1 MKQLFFFMHC
11 TNYTTASPK
20 YSTTNTWRTFN
31 KSWTTLGSISP
42 SWSQTWCQQLGNGS
56 EIRWRILTSR
66 KEKLKRIYETIY
78 NPQKSFTWMQP
89 SLLEW
94 STVSNT
100 RWSYFFLLLFLTSS
114 TCWNKIRAV
123 IKIWA
128 PGISPRYFHR
138 IIEEKSD
145 QKKSLAVWF
154 PAYLL
159 YLPGNLKS

>member
-1 MKQLFFFMHC
+1 MFWKGEWKQLFFFTHC

-20 YSTTNTWRTFN
+20 YSTTNTWSTFS

-78 NPQKSFTWMQP
+78 KPQKPFTWMQP
-89 SLLEW
+89 SLLER

-100 RWSYFFLLLFLTSS
+100 RLSCFFFFYFEHLQHVVT
-114 TCWNKIRAV
+114 
-123 IKIWA
+123 
-128 PGISPRYFHR
+128 
-138 IIEEKSD
+138 KSGLSLRSGD
-145 QKKSLAVWF
+145 QGFPPATFVGKRKKNRSKRN
-154 PAYLL
+154 P
-159 YLPGNLKS
+159 

>member
-78 NPQKSFTWMQP
+78 NPQKPFTWMQP
-89 SLLEW
+89 SLLER
-94 STVSNT
+94 STVSYT
-100 RWSYFFLLLFLTSS
+100 RLCFFFSFLTSS
-114 TCWNKIRAV
+114 TCCNKIRAV
-123 IKIWA
+123 IKIWG
-128 PGISPRYFHR
+128 PRISPAYFHG
-138 IIEEKSD
+138 
-145 QKKSLAVWF
+145 KKKKNMTKTN
-154 PAYLL
+154 P
-159 YLPGNLKS
+159 